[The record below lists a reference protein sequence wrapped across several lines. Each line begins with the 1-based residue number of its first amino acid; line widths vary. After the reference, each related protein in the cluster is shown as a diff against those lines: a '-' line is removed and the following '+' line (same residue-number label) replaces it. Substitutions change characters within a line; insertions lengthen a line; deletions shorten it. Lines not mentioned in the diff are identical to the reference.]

1 MTLQEEIDSFRARI
15 VQAEVKRE
23 AWSMAG
29 NREKYLEAYFDVEGM
44 ELILEQ
50 RLRQHAACKPAP

>member
-23 AWSMAG
+23 AWRATG

-50 RLRQHAACKPAP
+50 RLRQHAAGNPAP